1 MKKLLAV
8 LLSVAMVLSLAAC
21 GGDGGSD
28 DKKETKAAGATEAA
42 KETKAAG
49 ESKAE
54 EGGSAASGDTIK
66 IGLMV
71 SFTGSGVQAGEEC
84 QALAKIFED
93 IVNNKHE
100 GVNLPFAAEEGLP
113 GLGGAK
119 IEFVVGDQS
128 TADIALSEAER
139 LITEEGVIGLCGN
152 FSSATTKTAMVAA
165 EKYGVPVIS
174 EGTSMSLTD
183 AAYTYFGRSFPGD
196 DVFIDDSFS
205 YLDHLNETKNAEI
218 KTVCLISEDSEF
230 GTNIAKVEE
239 EAAKAHGYEVI
250 ENISYNKDATN
261 VTSEVLRA
269 KQANAD
275 VVMMSSY
282 AADALLFM
290 QEFKT
295 QDYFPKML
303 FGQRGGFMASDFA
316 LNLKNDADYV
326 LTTSRWNADMDNAAA
341 QDIAKLFKDDMGVVL
356 LGDTLTSVWDGVLL
370 AVAANQAGSTDGDAM
385 RAAMAE
391 GLDLDPAVDP
401 FGLEGYKYPEKN
413 GQNEF
418 GKAIVLQYTG
428 GELATVYPEGSAE
441 LMYPAK
447 GWNER

>member
-1 MKKLLAV
+1 MKKLLAA
-8 LLSVAMVLSLAAC
+8 LLAVIMVLSLAAC
-21 GGDGGSD
+21 GGGSD
-28 DKKETKAAGATEAA
+28 DKKETKAADATQAA
-42 KETKAAG
+42 GETKAAG

-54 EGGSAASGDTIK
+54 EGGSTASGDTIK

-71 SFTGSGVQAGEEC
+71 SFTGFGVQAGEEC

-100 GVNLPFAAEEGLP
+100 GVNLPFAADEGLP
-113 GLGGAK
+113 NLGGAK
-119 IEFVVGDQS
+119 IQFVVGDQS

-196 DVFIDDSFS
+196 NVFIDDSFS

-239 EAAKAHGYEVI
+239 ETAKAHGYEVV
-250 ENISYNKDATN
+250 ENISYNAQATN

-341 QDIAKLFKDDMGVVL
+341 QDIAKLFKDDMGVTL
-356 LGDTLTSVWDGVLL
+356 IGDTLTSVWDGVLL

-391 GLDLDPAVDP
+391 GLDLDPALDP

-413 GQNEF
+413 GQNEY
-418 GKAIVLQYTG
+418 GKAIILQYTG
-428 GELATVYPEGSAE
+428 GELVTVYPEGSAE

-447 GWNER
+447 GWSER

>member
-71 SFTGSGVQAGEEC
+71 SFTGSGVQTGEEC

-341 QDIAKLFKDDMGVVL
+341 QDIAKLFKDDRGVVL

-418 GKAIVLQYTG
+418 DKAIVLQYTG

>member
-54 EGGSAASGDTIK
+54 EGGSTASGDTIK

-71 SFTGSGVQAGEEC
+71 SFTGFGVQAGEEC

-391 GLDLDPAVDP
+391 GLDLDPAADP

>member
-71 SFTGSGVQAGEEC
+71 SFTGSGVQTGEEC

-341 QDIAKLFKDDMGVVL
+341 RDIAKLFKDDRGVVL

-418 GKAIVLQYTG
+418 DKAIVLQYTG

>member
-8 LLSVAMVLSLAAC
+8 FLSVAMVLSLAAC
-21 GGDGGSD
+21 GGDSGSD
-28 DKKETKAAGATEAA
+28 KKDTKAADATQAA
-42 KETKAAG
+42 GDTKAAEDTKAAN
-49 ESKAE
+49 ES
-54 EGGSAASGDTIK
+54 GSAASGDTIK

-93 IVNNKHE
+93 IINNKHD
-100 GVNLPFAAEEGLP
+100 GVSLPFAADEGLP

-174 EGTSMSLTD
+174 EGTSMSLTE
-183 AAYTYFGRSFPGD
+183 AAYTYFGRSFPSD

-205 YLDHLNETKNAEI
+205 YLDHLNETQNAEI
-218 KTVCLISEDSEF
+218 KTICLISEDSEF
-230 GTNIAKVEE
+230 GTNIAKVEA
-239 EAAKAHGYEVI
+239 EAAAAHGYDVI

-316 LNLKNDADYV
+316 INLKNDADYV

-341 QDIAKLFKDDMGVVL
+341 QEIAKLFKDDMGVVL

-385 RAAMAE
+385 RAVMAE
-391 GLDLDPAVDP
+391 GLDLDPALDP
-401 FGLEGYKYPEKN
+401 FGLEGYKYPEKH

-418 GKAIVLQYTG
+418 GKAIVLQYKG
-428 GELATVYPEGSAE
+428 GELGTVYPEGSAE